1 MKPPFES
8 LHHHHHHYL
17 FQFPTFERV
26 CCHNCLPWVTVRL
39 LCIQKAF
46 RLCCYSVSD
55 SAEFGRSK
63 QASQLLEE
71 SPSSKRN
78 QFHPY
83 APDWKNGY
91 TLEAIHDIDF
101 SASDLKTLERTD
113 RSNLLLHTIK
123 TEEKKTSIEN
133 GSHLQTNEKMLSAP
147 SGKGSEDIEAAVK
160 KLSLVSTSSSM
171 DDDQINPFSVLLSI
185 CGQSAPSVLQ
195 DIFSRGNILVG
206 RSDSETLQF
215 TLNGKNMLIKTH
227 GLIIS
232 IIDFTLSTINTG
244 DSILYLDLSSDPDLF
259 KGPKGDKQ
267 SETYRR
273 MKEVTE
279 DCWEGSCPKTNVL
292 WLIYLV
298 DILLMKKSFERTTK
312 HERDLRSLK
321 KRLDKYDSAKEAVLD
336 PFFTDL
342 FIESDPK
349 A

>member
-17 FQFPTFERV
+17 FQFPTFER
-26 CCHNCLPWVTVRL
+26 
-39 LCIQKAF
+39 KAF

-71 SPSSKRN
+71 SPSPKRN
-78 QFHPY
+78 QFHP
-83 APDWKNGY
+83 
-91 TLEAIHDIDF
+91 
-101 SASDLKTLERTD
+101 ASDLKTLERTD

>member
-1 MKPPFES
+1 MFTVWPIQTSESVVGGKPLIQEEPVPPVCSRLEKWLHSRRLNPF
-8 LHHHHHHYL
+8 
-17 FQFPTFERV
+17 
-26 CCHNCLPWVTVRL
+26 C
-39 LCIQKAF
+39 
-46 RLCCYSVSD
+46 
-55 SAEFGRSK
+55 G
-63 QASQLLEE
+63 
-71 SPSSKRN
+71 PSS
-78 QFHPY
+78 
-83 APDWKNGY
+83 
-91 TLEAIHDIDF
+91 TLSKILDTPSARFEAIHDIDF